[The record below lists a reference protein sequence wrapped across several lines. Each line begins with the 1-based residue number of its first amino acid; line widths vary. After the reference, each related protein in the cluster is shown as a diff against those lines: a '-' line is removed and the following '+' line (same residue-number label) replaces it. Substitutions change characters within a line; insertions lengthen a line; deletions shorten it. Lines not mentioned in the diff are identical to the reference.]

1 MAHECD
7 RCGETFGT
15 LSRLRLHDCPGP
27 DLDDDEATR
36 AFLDQVEEGL
46 ERGDTVTT
54 LPDGGL
60 SVTDVDALRSSD
72 GVEAVTSQMTDPVK
86 STTERIAVLV
96 ETRGYVLEYFPW
108 KGWVVARAVSTAGM
122 ADDEAE
128 RALAEQME
136 DWRSRVT
143 ELSLEYASGRD
154 GVSDELR
161 RELNL

>member
-1 MAHECD
+1 MSHTCD

-27 DLDDDEATR
+27 DLEDGDATQ
-36 AFLDQVEEGL
+36 AFVDQLSEGL

-60 SVTDVDALRSSD
+60 SVTDIDALRSSD
-72 GVEAVTSQMTDPVK
+72 GIETVTPQMTNPIE
-86 STTERIAVLV
+86 SATERIAVLV
-96 ETRGYVLEYFPW
+96 ETSGYVLEYFPW
-108 KGWVVARAVSTAGM
+108 KGWVVVRTVRTSGM

-136 DWRSRVT
+136 EWQSRVM
-143 ELSLEYASGRD
+143 ELSLEYASGED
-154 GVSDELR
+154 GVSDKLR
-161 RELNL
+161 QELNL